1 MGFSKNDVTRF
12 RNEFKN
18 AVADL
23 ELKFNVDIS
32 LGAIRYNE
40 KEFSS
45 KMTVIKLDDTSTN
58 ESKDQSKWN
67 ALCEKFGLTP
77 EHFGTTMEIRG
88 EIYTI
93 VGLKPSA
100 KNRPSPKSK
109 FVIIECNRTGKRFVT
124 SVIDVLAMVKVV

>member
-1 MGFSKNDVTRF
+1 MGFSKNDLTRF
-12 RNEFKN
+12 RDEFKN
-18 AVADL
+18 AVAEL

-32 LGAIRYNE
+32 LGTIRYDE

-45 KMTVIKLDDTSTN
+45 KLTVIKLGDTN
-58 ESKDQSKWN
+58 EPKDQLKWN
-67 ALCEKFGLTP
+67 AQCKKFGLTP
-77 EHFGTTMEIRG
+77 EHFGKTMEIRG

-93 VGLKPSA
+93 IGLKPSA

-109 FVIIECNRTGKRFVT
+109 IVIIECNRTGKRFVT